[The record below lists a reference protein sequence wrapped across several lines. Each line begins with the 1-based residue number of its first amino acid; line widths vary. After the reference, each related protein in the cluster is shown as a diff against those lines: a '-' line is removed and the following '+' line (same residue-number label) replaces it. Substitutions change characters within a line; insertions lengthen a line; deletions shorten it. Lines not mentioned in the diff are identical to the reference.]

1 MGVQTSHD
9 LYGMGWY
16 KPLAR
21 VAGPPDAAESGKLAA
36 AAKLLADK
44 DGGVAKL
51 VNPGASPANIAA
63 GLADGGWRGADPGV
77 LPRGAMEDWIA
88 VAGREIAVP
97 ELVDA
102 ITTGVGEL
110 AAEAWWSLTGVV
122 TRRIAEGQDQPIW
135 RAWATA
141 MLTQPNLRT
150 GLPVDVPR
158 AILDRLHMTTRERLR
173 SLWWHV
179 DKAGKWDRI
188 AALDQVARS
197 SERRRRWA
205 ALDEASSWAPSW
217 AWDVSRSLA
226 DLRPGRN
233 QELHRIAAWE
243 ARHIITNGGELALIA
258 MWLRA
263 AGGAPP
269 DPEAAATAP
278 TLRLGQAARLVL
290 MLGPGDVPSR
300 AENLRMCAR
309 GAAACG
315 GWASLRAYLDSID
328 WTTPDAVRSLRAAV
342 GAMAQRALSSSK
354 AWNAQRARSPRL
366 PEASVVGVVDENESR
381 SRRRRRRRRLSTS
394 SVDVATTATTGA
406 SDEDSDVE
414 ESDDEATEEIEA
426 TATVPAVDTPA
437 RKRRRR
443 RRRRRAAVA
452 EAEGASD
459 GDGDEPSDAGDDSD
473 HDSDHG
479 PDDASS

>member
-1 MGVQTSHD
+1 
-9 LYGMGWY
+9 
-16 KPLAR
+16 
-21 VAGPPDAAESGKLAA
+21 
-36 AAKLLADK
+36 
-44 DGGVAKL
+44 
-51 VNPGASPANIAA
+51 
-63 GLADGGWRGADPGV
+63 
-77 LPRGAMEDWIA
+77 
-88 VAGREIAVP
+88 
-97 ELVDA
+97 
-102 ITTGVGEL
+102 
-110 AAEAWWSLTGVV
+110 
-122 TRRIAEGQDQPIW
+122 
-135 RAWATA
+135 
-141 MLTQPNLRT
+141 
-150 GLPVDVPR
+150 
-158 AILDRLHMTTRERLR
+158 MTTRERLR

-258 MWLRA
+258 LWLRA

-269 DPEAAATAP
+269 DPEPSATPP

-315 GWASLRAYLDSID
+315 GWAGLRAYLDSID
-328 WTTPDAVRSLRAAV
+328 WSTPDAVRSLRAAV
-342 GAMAQRALSSSK
+342 GAMAQRALSSGK

-366 PEASVVGVVDENESR
+366 PEASVVGVADEGESR
-381 SRRRRRRRRLSTS
+381 SRRRRRRRRLSTA
-394 SVDVATTATTGA
+394 SVEAGSTAIETDTVEDHDDETG
-406 SDEDSDVE
+406 DEDEIIVE
-414 ESDDEATEEIEA
+414 
-426 TATVPAVDTPA
+426 TATVATADTPA

-443 RRRRRAAVA
+443 RRRRRSAAA
-452 EAEGASD
+452 GAEGVASADAAGQDGDDGPSDSNDASD
-459 GDGDEPSDAGDDSD
+459 DDE
-473 HDSDHG
+473 
-479 PDDASS
+479 